1 MRFYKVNGVEHKVY
15 DPDDSLPEG
24 LIVQSNWREGNVGDW
39 VKADDECI
47 IQIIRRGKMHK
58 KRGKNRVAGYVGTCT
73 GTFSASKTAKMDTS
87 KRINIYSFG
96 GNKKAEDV
104 VIDRSDLNSAE
115 RMFVSYLAMKMPP
128 EAAYMKAFP
137 TKNIKYAKVKSS
149 QLVSTERV
157 ITAMKEELKPV
168 LEELEICDSYV
179 LKNIKEVIDSTEKD
193 ETKLKALFKL
203 ADILDMEDKSKTNVH
218 QITGN
223 VFQGFSDE
231 QVLSAERP
239 IEIGNGS

>member
-15 DPDDSLPEG
+15 EPEDSLPEG
-24 LIVQSNWREGNVGDW
+24 MIVQSNCRDGNAGDW
-39 VKADDECI
+39 IRADDECI
-47 IQIIRRGKMHK
+47 IQVLRRGRMHK
-58 KRGKNRVAGYVGTCT
+58 KRGKNRVAAYVGTCT
-73 GTFSASKTAKMDTS
+73 GTFSTSKTTKMDTS
-87 KRINIYSFG
+87 RRINIYSF
-96 GNKKAEDV
+96 
-104 VIDRSDLNSAE
+104 IDRSDLNSAE
-115 RMFVSYLAMKMPP
+115 RMFISYLVMKMSP
-128 EAAYMKAFP
+128 EVAYMKAFP

-168 LEELEICDSYV
+168 LEELEICDNYV

-223 VFQGFSDE
+223 IFQGFSDE